1 MISGDQLLDIDSD
14 FRVVVIGLLH
24 QGIEGLYEMIDIKGY
39 RITDMNQFIGGGLEA
54 FLGHH
59 LLLRL
64 RVLDEDGCVLADE
77 RHRIVRLMVL
87 GHVWRR
93 DEDGRL
99 PGGAELGDRAGA

>member
-1 MISGDQLLDIDSD
+1 MKYTFFIQQSVNFLGYVHR
-14 FRVVVIGLLH
+14 RVHAGKRRYVGLHHPDPFCVVRERYG
-24 QGIEGLYEMIDIKGY
+24 
-39 RITDMNQFIGGGLEA
+39 
-54 FLGHH
+54 LGHH

-64 RVLDEDGCVLADE
+64 RVLDEDRGVLADE